1 MNMEQLVQQIEE
13 IRCRMVALEQRRGE
27 SSLPQQQL
35 GEETFEELRTALE
48 ELQVAEEELRQQ
60 NEELMIAQEAVA
72 AERQRYQD
80 LFEFA
85 PDGYL
90 VTDANATIG
99 EVNRVA
105 AELINVSQNF
115 LVGKPLDLFFTEPE
129 RQDFYSEM
137 TRRLQQVNRIQ
148 DWEVRLSP
156 RNGAPLDAALTMVA
170 VRDQEG
176 KLVAVRVCV
185 RDITDRK
192 RAEAALRESNEHF
205 RLLVENAKDYAIF
218 TLNPNGYLASWN
230 IGAESFLGYQEAEI
244 IGQHFSGIFT
254 PEDQER
260 GEDQKELRT
269 AAANGRAD
277 DNRWHV
283 RKDGTRLWVNGTL
296 MALRDEAGNLLGFA
310 KIMRDMTERK
320 RTEEALRQSEQAATA
335 QVEELEKLNQLKDDF
350 LSTVSH
356 ELRTP
361 VSNMKMAIH
370 MLKIAPSGEAR
381 ERYLQLLQ
389 SECEREAELI
399 NTLLDLQQLEAASYS
414 ISLEP
419 VSLQDWLPSTIE
431 PFRLRTQQRQ
441 QRLSLSLPSVQL
453 EPLLSDRA
461 GLGRVLTELLN
472 NACKYTSSG
481 GEIVLMVRQDSDPLA
496 GVEDPT
502 AAQSLDQTLVTSFIV
517 SNQAEIPSEELPRIF
532 EKLYRIPKADPWK
545 QGGTGLGLALVQKL
559 VQQMQGT
566 IKVESSGGW
575 TTFTVQLPN
584 QPKS

>member
-13 IRCRMVALEQRRGE
+13 IRCRMVALEQRSGE